1 MHEKADIRDFDGE
14 LPGRMPTTVIL
25 KSTPS
30 SSPWIDQVWDAVG
43 VVVGDHQLTG
53 DQGQDG
59 LFYFTGLQLE
69 LFVDEA
75 ESYYHNLMSPN
86 PSCYVVARIDEIDG
100 SVDDMPVPVFVT
112 LSFDQAHAYLEG
124 DDQVFAVPI
133 PPELYRWTEAFV
145 LHYYA
150 PEKKYKR
157 KLKNWK
163 PEGKPS

>member
-1 MHEKADIRDFDGE
+1 MQEKVEISDFKGE
-14 LPGRMPTTVIL
+14 LPRQMTATVIL
-25 KSTPS
+25 RATPS
-30 SSPWIDQVWDAVG
+30 SSRWIDQVWDAVG
-43 VVVGDHQLTG
+43 VVVGDHRLDDEQAEEGLHYFGGLT
-53 DQGQDG
+53 
-59 LFYFTGLQLE
+59 LE

-75 ESYYHNLMSPN
+75 ESYYHNLMSPK
-86 PSCYVVARIDEIDG
+86 PSCYIIARTDD
-100 SVDDMPVPVFVT
+100 VDAAPDDMPIPVFVT

-145 LHYYA
+145 LQYYA

-163 PEGKPS
+163 AGTMH